1 MRSGKNFHEPFLRR
15 VRGLEFAREARGKVE
30 GRRRARSK
38 KERDWWVRVTHSGGR
53 SISTRSRGIEVDDR
67 QPVITL
73 QEDLCIF
80 STEVMW
86 VGDEKGNQPG
96 KRM

>member
-1 MRSGKNFHEPFLRR
+1 M
-15 VRGLEFAREARGKVE
+15 RGLEFAREARGKVE
-30 GRRRARSK
+30 GRRRARLK
-38 KERDWWVRVTHSGGR
+38 KERDWWVRVTRSGGR
-53 SISTRSRGIEVDDR
+53 SISTRSIGIEVDDR

>member
-1 MRSGKNFHEPFLRR
+1 MGESDR
-15 VRGLEFAREARGKVE
+15 
-30 GRRRARSK
+30 
-38 KERDWWVRVTHSGGR
+38 SGGR
-53 SISTRSRGIEVDDR
+53 SVSTRSRGIEVDDR

-73 QEDLCIF
+73 QEEICIF